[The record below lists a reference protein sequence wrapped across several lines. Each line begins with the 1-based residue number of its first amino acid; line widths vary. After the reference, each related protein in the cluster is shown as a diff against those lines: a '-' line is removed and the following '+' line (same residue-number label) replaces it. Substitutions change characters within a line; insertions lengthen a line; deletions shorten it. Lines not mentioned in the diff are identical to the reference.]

1 MSNFQISL
9 IVFDG
14 ILVTA
19 FAVCY
24 VMAIISI
31 IKDKLA
37 K

>member
-1 MSNFQISL
+1 MNNLQFAL

-14 ILVTA
+14 ILFAA
-19 FAVCY
+19 FAVGY
-24 VMAIISI
+24 VMAITSI

>member
-14 ILVTA
+14 ILVAA

>member
-1 MSNFQISL
+1 MNNFQIAL
-9 IVFDG
+9 IVLDG

-24 VMAIISI
+24 VMAVISI

>member
-1 MSNFQISL
+1 MSNFQIAL

-14 ILVTA
+14 ILVAA

-24 VMAIISI
+24 VMAVILI

>member
-1 MSNFQISL
+1 MNNFQLAL

-14 ILVTA
+14 ILFTA
-19 FAVCY
+19 FAACY
-24 VMAIISI
+24 VMAVISI

>member
-1 MSNFQISL
+1 MSNFQSAL
-9 IVFDG
+9 IVLDG
-14 ILVTA
+14 ILVVA
-19 FAVCY
+19 FAFCY